1 MKRKLNFWLLTAVC
15 LATAPATTLFAA
27 PQTKDVTI
35 TAVLTTDDEL
45 AQSSDDLK
53 GDKPKD
59 DQAKDDQEGDKET
72 AGPQKRQSIRL
83 RFNNG
88 PVVLMKRVAL
98 PNDDAA
104 SAKDGDEAKAGA
116 KDSELKEATPPK
128 IWLGIGL
135 KGIEGDLAT
144 YLGSS
149 EGVFIESVLP
159 DSPAAEAKL
168 QEGDVVVAFQGQK
181 VSGPVA
187 LVEALR
193 AVKVVESE
201 SKDEA
206 KAAAYPSV
214 ALTILRRGQEMKVE
228 LTPRPRPANLKVTP
242 AAEGDDIAEV
252 TNIFKFGQPGQ
263 ATLNLVKPFNKTV
276 SNIVVVVK
284 EDGKEFIARVE
295 RNGDE
300 PAKIIVTEGKDE
312 RQLSEDQLDQL
323 PEKVR
328 EAIKNALKANGGQ
341 LQFKSGDANDAEDTK
356 AKEQAFDEIREQLE
370 KAMKQVG
377 GGKIDIEL
385 KDLAES
391 LKAAGQGRVIIVDPD
406 KLPDVRKMTEDA
418 TSMAKKWAEVGAE
431 QARSFSKMP
440 EQIKE
445 LKQQVDDL
453 KKQVEE
459 LRDELKASKK

>member
-1 MKRKLNFWLLTAVC
+1 MKRKLNFWLLAVAC
-15 LATAPATTLFAA
+15 LATAPATALFAA

-35 TAVLTTDDEL
+35 TAIVTADDGQ
-45 AQSSDDLK
+45 AQSSDELK

-59 DQAKDDQEGDKET
+59 DQAKSDQEGGKET

-98 PNDDAA
+98 PNDDA
-104 SAKDGDEAKAGA
+104 SAKDGDEANAGDR
-116 KDSELKEATPPK
+116 DSELKDAAPPK

-135 KGIEGDLAT
+135 KGVEGDLAT

-181 VSGPVA
+181 VSSPGA
-187 LVEALR
+187 LVEALH

-206 KAAAYPSV
+206 KAAAYPRV

-228 LTPRPRPANLKVTP
+228 VTPRRRPADVKVTR
-242 AAEGDDIAEV
+242 AAEGDDLAEV

-284 EDGKEFIARVE
+284 EDGKEYIARVE

-300 PAKIIVTEGKDE
+300 PAKIVVTEGKDE
-312 RQLSEDQLDQL
+312 RQVSEDQLDQL

-341 LQFKSGDANDAEDTK
+341 LQFKSGDANDGGEAS
-356 AKEQAFDEIREQLE
+356 EQAFDEIREQLE

-418 TSMAKKWAEVGAE
+418 KSMAKKWAEVGAE
-431 QARSFSKMP
+431 QARGFSKMP
-440 EQIKE
+440 EQIKD

-453 KKQVEE
+453 RKQVEE